1 MLLLPILS
9 KANEAREIEFLIMK
23 IDRQLLDK
31 IAHLSR
37 LEFDEK
43 DAEKMMKDMTA
54 IVDWVEKLKE
64 VDTDN
69 IEPLTTMSHEV
80 NVLREDEV
88 KEHLSHERALKNAP
102 KKDDDYFRVPK
113 VLE

>member
-1 MLLLPILS
+1 
-9 KANEAREIEFLIMK
+9 MK
-23 IDRQLLDK
+23 IDRSVLDK

-54 IVDWVEKLKE
+54 IVEWVEKLNE
-64 VDTDN
+64 VNTDGV
-69 IEPLTTMSHEV
+69 EPLTTMSHEV
-80 NVLREDEV
+80 NSLREDVE
-88 KEHLSHERALKNAP
+88 KEHLSHERALRNAP
-102 KKDDDYFRVPK
+102 KKDSDYFRVPK

>member
-1 MLLLPILS
+1 
-9 KANEAREIEFLIMK
+9 MK
-23 IDRQLLDK
+23 IDRALLDK

-64 VDTDN
+64 VDTEN
-69 IEPLTTMSHEV
+69 VEPLTTMSHEI
-80 NVLREDEV
+80 NILREDVV
-88 KEHLSHERALKNAP
+88 KEHLSHERALRNAP
-102 KKDDDYFRVPK
+102 NKDPDYFRVPK

>member
-1 MLLLPILS
+1 
-9 KANEAREIEFLIMK
+9 MK
-23 IDRQLLDK
+23 INRELLDK

-43 DAEKMMKDMTA
+43 DAEKMIQDMTE

-64 VDTDN
+64 VDTEGV
-69 IEPLTTMSHEV
+69 EPLTTMSYEV
-80 NVLREDEV
+80 YSFREDQV
-88 KEHLSHERALKNAP
+88 GEHLSHDRALLHAP
-102 KKDDDYFRVPK
+102 KKDADYFRVPK

>member
-1 MLLLPILS
+1 
-9 KANEAREIEFLIMK
+9 MK
-23 IDRQLLDK
+23 IDREKLDK
-31 IAHLSR
+31 IAHLAR

-64 VDTDN
+64 VDTEGV
-69 IEPLTTMSHEV
+69 EPLTTMSYEV

-88 KEHLSHERALKNAP
+88 KEHLSHERALRNAP
-102 KKDDDYFRVPK
+102 KKDADYFRVPK